1 MGLDSLFERLVVAV
15 EKIAATAE
23 EINTAA
29 KVVNE
34 VAGSAKRGK
43 KKAEEPASEPTVV
56 AVAAVK
62 AEVAE
67 AAATPA
73 PKQTSFLDDEEEEA
87 SEVDPFDKL
96 DEKGKRAQI
105 RAELINL
112 QKALDPERALKVLV
126 SAGKCEILSQLKPEN
141 FAAVREAIAKAMPKK
156 AA

>member
-29 KVVNE
+29 KIVND

-73 PKQTSFLDDEEEEA
+73 PQQKSFLDDEEEA
-87 SEVDPFDKL
+87 PEVDPFDKL